1 MFDRAVYPGSFDPVT
16 NGHLDI
22 IKRGANICNELI
34 VAVALNVSKSP
45 LFSLEERLE
54 MLRESV
60 KDIKN
65 VYIDYFDCLLV
76 EYLKKVNARFIIR
89 GLRAVSDFE
98 YEFQQALVNKK
109 LYPECETLFLITDLK
124 YAYLSSSVV
133 KEIARFG
140 GCVKDLVPDIVAK
153 KLYKKFREEN
163 VK

>member
-1 MFDRAVYPGSFDPVT
+1 MFRKAVYPGSFDPVT

-22 IKRGANICNELI
+22 IRRGANIYDELI
-34 VAVALNVSKSP
+34 VAVAQNVAKTP
-45 LFSLEERLE
+45 LFTLEERLE

-65 VYIDYFDCLLV
+65 VYVDCFNGLLV
-76 EYLKKVNARFIIR
+76 DYLKKVNAKIIIR

-98 YEFQQALVNKK
+98 YEFQQALANKK
-109 LYPECETLFLITDLK
+109 LYPECETVFLVTDSK
-124 YAYLSSSVV
+124 YAYLSSSMV

-153 KLYKKFREEN
+153 SLYKKFRGEN

>member
-1 MFDRAVYPGSFDPVT
+1 
-16 NGHLDI
+16 
-22 IKRGANICNELI
+22 
-34 VAVALNVSKSP
+34 
-45 LFSLEERLE
+45 
-54 MLRESV
+54 
-60 KDIKN
+60 
-65 VYIDYFDCLLV
+65 
-76 EYLKKVNARFIIR
+76 
-89 GLRAVSDFE
+89 
-98 YEFQQALVNKK
+98 VNKK

>member
-22 IKRGANICNELI
+22 IKRGANICNELL

-60 KDIKN
+60 RDIKN

-76 EYLKKVNARFIIR
+76 EYLKRVNARFIIR

-153 KLYKKFREEN
+153 KLYKKFREKD